1 MGNDTEQ
8 FNKLMSA
15 ITSLD
20 NKICDRIDRIEEQNN
35 QIISDIKNLQANF
48 KNLSE
53 SHEKLKVDLDKVN
66 IEINYLKQSVLSSDV
81 VITGVP
87 YHQGE
92 VLFDTV
98 KVICKQYKVDI
109 CNTDYK
115 SLYRLRSRN
124 STSIHSP
131 ICIELYSKTLR
142 GAIMS
147 QQKRCGPIL
156 LHMIDSTL
164 PKVDKQK
171 IYFKERLT
179 PYNNELL
186 IETKKFCAENQ
197 FKYVWFQNCDILVKK
212 TETSKPTKIVVKS
225 DLLKLKNNTD

>member
-1 MGNDTEQ
+1 MGDRDQ
-8 FNKLMSA
+8 FNQLMSA

-20 NKICDRIDRIEEQNN
+20 NKICTRIDKIEEQNN

-53 SHEKLKVDLDKVN
+53 SHEKLKVDLDQVN
-66 IEINYLKQSVLSSDV
+66 IEINYLKQSILSSDV

-92 VLFDTV
+92 ALGDIV
-98 KVICKQYKVDI
+98 KVICKQYKVDLSS
-109 CNTDYK
+109 TDYK

-124 STSIHSP
+124 STSPHSP

-142 GAIMS
+142 GAIMK
-147 QQKRCGPIL
+147 QQKRLGPVL

-164 PKVDKQK
+164 LKTDKQK

-179 PYNNELL
+179 PYNNALL
-186 IETKKFCAENQ
+186 IETKKFCIENQ

-212 TETSKPTKIVVKS
+212 TESSKPTKIVVKA
-225 DLLKLKNNTD
+225 DLLKLKNNAD